1 VEIMSFDLMASKLS
15 MIIFENEN
23 LSDYELLDLLRE
35 YIVEH
40 FKVVLPCHID
50 YIIDKAYEIYEKM

>member
-1 VEIMSFDLMASKLS
+1 MSFDLMASELS

-35 YIVEH
+35 YIIEH
-40 FKVVLPCHID
+40 FKVLPCHFE
-50 YIIDKAYEIYEKM
+50 YIIDKAFEIYNKI

>member
-1 VEIMSFDLMASKLS
+1 MSFDLMASELS

-35 YIVEH
+35 YIIEH
-40 FKVVLPCHID
+40 FKVLPCHID
-50 YIIDKAYEIYEKM
+50 YIIDKAFEIYNKI

>member
-1 VEIMSFDLMASKLS
+1 MSLDLMASEVS

-23 LSDYELLDLLRE
+23 LNDYALLDLLRA

-40 FKVVLPCHID
+40 FNVLPCHID
-50 YIIDKAYEIYEKM
+50 YIIDKAYEIYEKI

>member
-1 VEIMSFDLMASKLS
+1 MSLDLMASELS

-35 YIVEH
+35 YIIEH
-40 FKVVLPCHID
+40 FKVLPCHFE
-50 YIIDKAYEIYEKM
+50 YIIDKAFEIYNKI

>member
-1 VEIMSFDLMASKLS
+1 MSLDLMASELS
-15 MIIFENEN
+15 MVIFENEN

-40 FKVVLPCHID
+40 FKVVLPYHID
-50 YIIDKAYEIYEKM
+50 YIINKAYEIYEKI

>member
-1 VEIMSFDLMASKLS
+1 MSLDLMASELS

-23 LSDYELLDLLRE
+23 LNDYALLDLLRA

-40 FKVVLPCHID
+40 FNVLPCHID
-50 YIIDKAYEIYEKM
+50 YIIDKAYEIYEKI

>member
-1 VEIMSFDLMASKLS
+1 MISFDLMASELS
-15 MIIFENEN
+15 MVIFENEN

-40 FKVVLPCHID
+40 FKVLPCHFE
-50 YIIDKAYEIYEKM
+50 YIIDKAFEIYNKI